1 MAISKAP
8 CKGKSFENCLS
19 FKAFALTG
27 RQVCERNN
35 PGRCPGLR
43 AFALTGRQVCVHKH
57 PGRCPGLRAS
67 APSGRAAYRSFCP
80 FRAWGAYLR
89 NLNNYHTTLLP
100 LKVTI
105 KKIIA
110 LFQSFLLLLFEVY
123 TKLRIF
129 ANEFR
134 T

>member
-43 AFALTGRQVCVHKH
+43 ASAL
-57 PGRCPGLRAS
+57 
-67 APSGRAAYRSFCP
+67 SGRV
-80 FRAWGAYLR
+80 GAYLR

-110 LFQSFLLLLFEVY
+110 LFLSFPLFLFEVY
-123 TKLRIF
+123 TKLLIF
-129 ANEFR
+129 AKEFR